1 LEVSQTDPAGNA
13 SPEVAVTAP
22 DITAPLDLTAA
33 VGASGTIVTG
43 SGEPG
48 ATVTVRDPAGTVIGT
63 ATVAANGSYTATLTT
78 PQ

>member
-1 LEVSQTDPAGNA
+1 GTVGSNGSYSVTLNQPQTNGQTVTVTQTDPAGNA

-48 ATVTVRDPAGTVIGT
+48 ATVTVRD
-63 ATVAANGSYTATLTT
+63 
-78 PQ
+78 